1 MPSQEQVAA
10 AEQAAPGADQ
20 PRLGLALAPIAPEQ
34 REQLGLDADQQGVLI
49 TEVVPGGPAEAKGL
63 QAGDV
68 ILSIDRKPVSEPAD
82 VVAAV
87 RKAHESGAKSVLLYV
102 ARDGNER
109 FEAVPLATS

>member
-1 MPSQEQVAA
+1 M
-10 AEQAAPGADQ
+10 
-20 PRLGLALAPIAPEQ
+20 
-34 REQLGLDADQQGVLI
+34 LI

-68 ILSIDRKPVSEPAD
+68 VLSIDRTPVAAPAD